1 MLDTDSGD
9 NDIGYKNT
17 KGIPIA
23 AVIKCPIRIPL
34 ILDFSSA
41 LLVVINI
48 EAKNK
53 PAIMATIFPSIFPE
67 DNFSRKNREI
77 PIVVKVTATI
87 SPSLN
92 FWWKIK
98 ADKMIMKI
106 GAVYCKTIAFA
117 EVVSLLAV
125 MKNIK
130 VPDKKMPH
138 KNEYLLNTKPD
149 FIYRI

>member
-1 MLDTDSGD
+1 MLDTDRGD
-9 NDIGYKNT
+9 NDMGYANI

-53 PAIMATIFPSIFPE
+53 PAIMATIFPSILPE
-67 DNFSRKNREI
+67 DSFSRKNSEI
-77 PIVVKVTATI
+77 PMVVKATAII
-87 SPSLN
+87 SPGLN
-92 FWWKIK
+92 FWRKIT

-117 EVVSLLAV
+117 EVVSLFAV
-125 MKNIK
+125 TKKIK
-130 VPDKKMPH
+130 VPDRKMPH
-138 KNEYLLNTKPD
+138 RKEYLLNTKPD